1 MSCDSRAIATLCGA
15 CVGISLLAL
24 AGLARGAG
32 EACDG
37 ATGTLRVL
45 CSAPAHTTDID
56 EPQAGREA
64 RLAAIASAIDTAT
77 DNRDERAMLLSLGW
91 HESRWARY
99 VQEGRCSDGPPG
111 QRCDEGRS
119 VGPWQQRAFDDSP
132 VPDVLPAQALR
143 ALRLLKFGQH
153 RCKLVLDDEFVGAFA
168 SYGSGGSCAPAAFAE
183 RRAKTARILR
193 GRL

>member
-1 MSCDSRAIATLCGA
+1 MSTDSRALAAVCGT
-15 CVGISLLAL
+15 CVAISLLAL

-45 CSAPAHTTDID
+45 CSAPSHATDID
-56 EPQAGREA
+56 EPPAGREA
-64 RLAAIASAIDTAT
+64 RLVAIASAVDAAT
-77 DNRDERAMLLSLGW
+77 DDLSERAMLLSLGW

-132 VPDVLPAQALR
+132 VPEDMPGQALR
-143 ALRLLKFGQH
+143 ALRLLRFGLY
-153 RCKLVLDDEFVGAFA
+153 RCRGAVSDEIVGAFS
-168 SYGSGGSCAPAAFAE
+168 SYGSGGYCAPAAFAE